1 MIKIKP
7 ATRPHGRCLCT
18 CCFSDNDT
26 KEIHLSADGTMGMI
40 IILCKKCRAELIDTI
55 RADDN
60 EVTEWQRKQSKQT

>member
-26 KEIHLSADGTMGMI
+26 KEIHLSADGTMGI
-40 IILCKKCRAELIDTI
+40 VIILCKNCRDELIDAI
-55 RADDN
+55 RTDDS
-60 EVTEWQRKQSKQT
+60 EVTE

>member
-7 ATRPHGRCLCT
+7 ATSSRGRYLCN

-40 IILCKKCRAELIDTI
+40 IILCKNCRAELIDTI
-55 RADDN
+55 RADDM
-60 EVTEWQRKQSKQT
+60 EVTE

>member
-7 ATRPHGRCLCT
+7 ATRPHGIYVCN

-26 KEIHLSADGTMGMI
+26 KEIHLSADDTMGMI
-40 IILCKKCRAELIDTI
+40 IILCKNCRAELINAI

-60 EVTEWQRKQSKQT
+60 EVTKK

>member
-7 ATRPHGRCLCT
+7 AAGSHRRYPCN

-26 KEIHLSADGTMGMI
+26 KEIHLSADGTMGMT
-40 IILCKKCRAELIDTI
+40 IILCKNCRAELIDTI

-60 EVTEWQRKQSKQT
+60 EVTE

>member
-7 ATRPHGRCLCT
+7 TTGPHGRRYVCN

-26 KEIHLSADGTMGMI
+26 KEIHLSADGTMGMT
-40 IILCKKCRAELIDTI
+40 IILCKNCRAELINTI

-60 EVTEWQRKQSKQT
+60 EVEK